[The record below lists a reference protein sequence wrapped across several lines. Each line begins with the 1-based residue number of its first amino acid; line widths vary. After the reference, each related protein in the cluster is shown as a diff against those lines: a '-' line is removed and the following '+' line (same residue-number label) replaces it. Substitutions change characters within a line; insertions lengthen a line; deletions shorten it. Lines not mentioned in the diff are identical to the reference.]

1 MGSSPPG
8 GPPQPHILDCGSA
21 SLRSGSGFC
30 ISSAGG
36 SQTTYV
42 HSGPLRKRRQDGM
55 EHRRDSGGEMPEWE
69 PREEVNLSSSA
80 DLAPGKE
87 RDGQ

>member
-1 MGSSPPG
+1 ME
-8 GPPQPHILDCGSA
+8 
-21 SLRSGSGFC
+21 SL
-30 ISSAGG
+30 
-36 SQTTYV
+36 TTYV

-55 EHRRDSGGEMPEWE
+55 EHKRDSGGEMPEWE